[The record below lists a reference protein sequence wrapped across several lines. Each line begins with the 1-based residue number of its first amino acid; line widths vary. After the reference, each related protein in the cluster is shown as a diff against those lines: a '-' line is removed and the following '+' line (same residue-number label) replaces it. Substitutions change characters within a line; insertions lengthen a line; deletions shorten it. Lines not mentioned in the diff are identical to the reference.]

1 MRSAKERAAAAE
13 AARQAAETRVQ
24 READELRRAE
34 AWEAE
39 QREKAA
45 AGLPKA
51 TAQPMVDNF
60 ADEVASYRS
69 RARKNREVNFFLRYA
84 SFHCTLRGIDA
95 RPLILPSP

>member
-13 AARQAAETRVQ
+13 AARQAAETRAQ
-24 READELRRAE
+24 LEAEELRRAE

-69 RARKNREVNFFLRYA
+69 RAKKNREVGLFLCHA
-84 SFHCTLRGIDA
+84 SFYCALRGIDP
-95 RPLILPSP
+95 RSLTLQ